1 MFSRF
6 ETMYLL
12 ALSGLKVKTHEL
24 KRSGSRTEW
33 STNQGVIRRVIMI
46 NQGWNIYQN
55 TKFLL
60 NQLPKQKH
68 GLQLFEKLS
77 EHGAPSARTILNTF
91 KKFNV
96 SN

>member
-33 STNQGVIRRVIMI
+33 STNEGVIRRVIMI

-77 EHGAPSARTILNTF
+77 EYGAPSARTILKTF